1 MKYLA
6 LVLALALGTACTASH
21 YSARTH
27 HRVYQSSGGSDFP
40 SSASD
45 DTNSASSAVTDN
57 EVVLQ
62 DIQRMND
69 ANAAAASQAAQD
81 AANTQMIENNAN
93 SGPQN

>member
-6 LVLALALGTACTASH
+6 LVLVLAFSTACTASH

-27 HRVYQSSGGSDFP
+27 HRVYESSGGSEI
-40 SSASD
+40 SSSSSD
-45 DTNSASSAVTDN
+45 DTNTASSAVTDN
-57 EVVLQ
+57 QAMLQ

-93 SGPQN
+93 FGPQN